1 MAKKRS
7 AGGQTSRARKGA
19 SKKSK
24 LRTTASG
31 SRYVI
36 VGIVT
41 DKNTGVPL
49 NNARVQCVG
58 GAGNFGKK
66 AFTNR
71 LGLYLI
77 ANIIA
82 ERTLIE
88 ASLAGH
94 APVEKDKTITG
105 HTIINF
111 QI

>member
-1 MAKKRS
+1 MAKQRS

-19 SKKSK
+19 GKKSK
-24 LRTTASG
+24 LRTASG

-58 GAGNFGKK
+58 GPGNFGKK